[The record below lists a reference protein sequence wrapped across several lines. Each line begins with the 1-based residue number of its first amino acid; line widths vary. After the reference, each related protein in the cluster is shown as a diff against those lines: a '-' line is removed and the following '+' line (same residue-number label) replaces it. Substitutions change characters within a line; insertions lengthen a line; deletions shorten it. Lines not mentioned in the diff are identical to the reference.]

1 MALSEQC
8 LEHLGLHAPPFDD
21 APDETFIYSDPLL
34 DGLLE
39 SARAALNGPGA
50 VVLMTGENGSGR
62 SLQLMRLLAMLPD
75 PFELIAFRAR
85 INTQFESVDNTIRNY
100 LRSQN
105 ADDPDRP
112 LTELLGD
119 RVAEGVDPV
128 IAMDDAHLVGTDIV
142 NNLMRM
148 RSEILARQGRAPRII
163 LVGSSGLLRRRLY
176 LPDPSD
182 EDQVTRVSLRA
193 FNLEQTAAYLR
204 HRLQA
209 AGLADP
215 DRLLDADAIHHLQTT
230 SQGLPGN
237 LNREANSFLERQC
250 RSERRTGATATAAG
264 STAPGVAAGEAAETD
279 TDIEPQDGEPAI
291 TPSTREAEPVSEMP
305 SETTIRAS
313 RDPDDDRF
321 TPAAEAL
328 AASTPRPDPPRET
341 APEAPPGEPGGI
353 DADHRIPEPPAAE
366 NVAFWNQRW
375 FVPAVAITVA
385 LGIAAPVAWQ
395 LLETESAPTDS
406 EIIELPLPEPRITE
420 AEPEPAPEGPA
431 ATTDDE
437 VVVADPLDLPPP
449 AEAEPTE
456 RETAPQ
462 DPAADEPEPETAAE
476 PAEQAP
482 ASEPPAEPEST
493 PEPEPEPAP
502 EPTPEPTPEPELATE
517 EPAAE
522 DADAERLR
530 NDRAWLNDQDG
541 GATTIQLLAAPNMG
555 AARAYADQHDLG
567 GIRYIPTRVNNR
579 EFVVILAGVFPD
591 RAAAQRAAED
601 LPAAVRRDEPWIR
614 SIGSVQNA
622 VRD

>member
-8 LEHLGLHAPPFDD
+8 LEQLGLHAPPFDD
-21 APDETFIYSDPLL
+21 APDETFVYSDPLL
-34 DGLLE
+34 DGQLE

-112 LTELLGD
+112 LTELLAD
-119 RVAEGVDPV
+119 RVADGVDPV

-148 RSEILARQGRAPRII
+148 RSEVLAKHGRAPRII
-163 LVGSSGLLRRRLY
+163 LVGSAGLLRRRLY

-182 EDQVTRVSLRA
+182 EDQVTRISLRA

-209 AGLADP
+209 AGLTDP
-215 DRLLDADAIHHLQTT
+215 ERLLDADAIHHLQTT

-237 LNREANSFLERQC
+237 LNREANNFLERQC
-250 RSERRTGATATAAG
+250 RSERRSGSVATG
-264 STAPGVAAGEAAETD
+264 STAPGVAAGDAAEGD
-279 TDIEPQDGEPAI
+279 TDESDTIAGDPQAEEPAFA
-291 TPSTREAEPVSEMP
+291 TAFHESDPEPEAEPEP
-305 SETTIRAS
+305 TLRTS
-313 RDPDDDRF
+313 RDADDGF

-328 AASTPRPDPPRET
+328 SAAPAESET
-341 APEAPPGEPGGI
+341 DNGISASAPGGI
-353 DADHRIPEPPAAE
+353 EADERIPEPPAPE
-366 NVAFWNQRW
+366 STAFWNQRW

-395 LLETESAPTDS
+395 LLESDATPADS
-406 EIIELPLPEPRITE
+406 EIIELPLPEPRVTE
-420 AEPEPAPEGPA
+420 AEPEPAPEAEPE
-431 ATTDDE
+431 TLQDDE
-437 VVVADPLDLPPP
+437 VAVGDPLDLPPP
-449 AEAEPTE
+449 AETEPTSP
-456 RETAPQ
+456 ETGSP
-462 DPAADEPEPETAAE
+462 DPAARASETETPVEPEAAAPEPAPEAEPEPAPE
-476 PAEQAP
+476 PAPAP
-482 ASEPPAEPEST
+482 E

-502 EPTPEPTPEPELATE
+502 EPAAA
-517 EPAAE
+517 EPAAD

-530 NDRAWLNDQDG
+530 SDRAWLSNQDG

-555 AARAYADQHDLG
+555 AARAYADQHQLG

-579 EFVVILAGVFPD
+579 DFVVILAGVFPD
-591 RAAAQRAAED
+591 RAAAQRAAQD
-601 LPAAVRRDEPWIR
+601 LPAAVRSDEPWIR

>member
-8 LEHLGLHAPPFDD
+8 LEQLGLHTPPFDE
-21 APDETFIYSDPLL
+21 APDETFVYSDPLL

-39 SARAALNGPGA
+39 SARAALNEPGA

-62 SLQLMRLLAMLPD
+62 SLQLMRLLAMLPE
-75 PFELIAFRAR
+75 PFDLIAFRAR

-100 LRSQN
+100 LRSKN
-105 ADDPDRP
+105 ADDPDRA
-112 LTELLGD
+112 LTELLAD
-119 RVAEGVDPV
+119 RVTDGADPV

-148 RSEILARQGRAPRII
+148 RSEVLAKHGRAPRIV
-163 LVGSSGLLRRRLY
+163 LVGSTGLLRRRLY

-182 EDQVTRVSLRA
+182 EDQVTRISLRA

-215 DRLLDADAIHHLQTT
+215 DRLLDTDAVHHLQTT

-250 RSERRTGATATAAG
+250 RSERRAGAAAA
-264 STAPGVAAGEAAETD
+264 SSAAPGVAAGAAAEAD
-279 TDIEPQDGEPAI
+279 SAESEPLAGDD
-291 TPSTREAEPVSEMP
+291 TPSNLDQESVEPSFVATRDDETTTAEPGLH
-305 SETTIRAS
+305 AS
-313 RDPDDDRF
+313 REPDDTEF

-328 AASTPRPDPPRET
+328 AGSAVQDTPETPASPDGFEPDSGIP
-341 APEAPPGEPGGI
+341 APPAP
-353 DADHRIPEPPAAE
+353 E

-395 LLETESAPTDS
+395 LLESEPTTADG
-406 EIIELPLPEPRITE
+406 EIIELPLPEPRMTE
-420 AEPEPAPEGPA
+420 SEQDETPEPPA
-431 ATTDDE
+431 DDE

-449 AEAEPTE
+449 AEAEAE
-456 RETAPQ
+456 AESQ
-462 DPAADEPEPETAAE
+462 IEPEAPAE
-476 PAEQAP
+476 PAE
-482 ASEPPAEPEST
+482 AEPATEPD
-493 PEPEPEPAP
+493 PEPAPTPEPEPAP
-502 EPTPEPTPEPELATE
+502 EPEPEPES
-517 EPAAE
+517 EPAPEPDPASDDLAE
-522 DADAERLR
+522 DDVDATRLR
-530 NDRAWLNDQDG
+530 DDRSWLNDQDG
-541 GATTIQLLAAPNMG
+541 SGATIQLLAAQDMA
-555 AARAYADQHDLG
+555 AARAYADRHELG
-567 GIRYIPTRVNNR
+567 GIRYIPTRVNDR

-591 RAAAQRAAED
+591 RAAAERAVED
-601 LPAAVRRDEPWIR
+601 LPEAVRRDEPWIR
-614 SIGSVQNA
+614 SIGSVQNV

>member
-100 LRSQN
+100 LLSQN

-250 RSERRTGATATAAG
+250 RSEHRTGAAG
-264 STAPGVAAGEAAETD
+264 STAPGVAAGDAAEAD
-279 TDIEPQDGEPAI
+279 ADMEPQEGEPAL
-291 TPSTREAEPVSEMP
+291 TPSTREAEPA
-305 SETTIRAS
+305 SETPPEPTIRAS
-313 RDPDDDRF
+313 RDPDDDHF

-328 AASTPRPDPPRET
+328 AASNPTLDPPREAAT
-341 APEAPPGEPGGI
+341 DAPTGEPGGI
-353 DADHRIPEPPAAE
+353 NADDRIPEPPAAE

-395 LLETESAPTDS
+395 LLETEPSPTDS

-420 AEPEPAPEGPA
+420 AEPEPAPEGPGP
-431 ATTDDE
+431 TTDDE
-437 VVVADPLDLPPP
+437 VAVADPLDLPPP

-456 RETAPQ
+456 PETATPT
-462 DPAADEPEPETAAE
+462 PGEPEPET
-476 PAEQAP
+476 PAEAVEP
-482 ASEPPAEPEST
+482 ELASEPEPETT
-493 PEPEPEPAP
+493 PEPELAP
-502 EPTPEPTPEPELATE
+502 EPTPAPEPEPATE

-522 DADAERLR
+522 DADAGRLR

-567 GIRYIPTRVNNR
+567 GIRYIPTQVNNR

-601 LPAAVRRDEPWIR
+601 LPAAVRSDEPWIR

>member
-8 LEHLGLHAPPFDD
+8 LEQLGLHAPPFDD
-21 APDETFIYSDPLL
+21 APDETFVYSDPLL

-112 LTELLGD
+112 LTELLAD
-119 RVAEGVDPV
+119 RIAEGVDPV

-148 RSEILARQGRAPRII
+148 RSEVLAKHGRAPRIV
-163 LVGSSGLLRRRLY
+163 LVGSGGLLRRRLY
-176 LPDPSD
+176 LPDPAD
-182 EDQVTRVSLRA
+182 EDQVTRVSLRP

-215 DRLLDADAIHHLQTT
+215 ERLLDADTIHHLQTT

-237 LNREANSFLERQC
+237 LNREANNFLERQC
-250 RSERRTGATATAAG
+250 RSERRAGGAAALD
-264 STAPGVAAGEAAETD
+264 STAPGVAAGEAAEAGTAGGAADPPRTD
-279 TDIEPQDGEPAI
+279 EAVFTAAPETGSEAPTEPA
-291 TPSTREAEPVSEMP
+291 
-305 SETTIRAS
+305 IRAS
-313 RDPDDDRF
+313 RDADDDF

-328 AASTPRPDPPRET
+328 AST
-341 APEAPPGEPGGI
+341 APSDTPESGIAAEPQARGPGGI
-353 DADHRIPEPPAAE
+353 DADDRIPEPPVTE
-366 NVAFWNQRW
+366 NAAFWNQRW

-395 LLETESAPTDS
+395 LLESEPAPADS

-420 AEPEPAPEGPA
+420 AEPEPAAPA
-431 ATTDDE
+431 TDDE
-437 VVVADPLDLPPP
+437 VVVADPLDLPGP

-456 RETAPQ
+456 PPTDAPT
-462 DPAADEPEPETAAE
+462 PAEPEPEMPAE
-476 PAEQAP
+476 PAEPAP
-482 ASEPPAEPEST
+482 QAEPEPEPEPAQE

-502 EPTPEPTPEPELATE
+502 EPTADPEPEPATEELATE
-517 EPAAE
+517 
-522 DADAERLR
+522 DGDAERLQ
-530 NDRAWLNDQDG
+530 NDRTWLNDQDG

-555 AARAYADQHDLG
+555 AARAYADQHELG

-591 RAAAQRAAED
+591 RAAAQRAVED
-601 LPAAVRRDEPWIR
+601 LPAAVRSDEPWIR